1 MRSVSNANTLR
12 AIVLSSLMILM
23 TQAGFLDSLNAWSAE
38 EETLDQTN
46 DVLETGGS
54 GASNFTASV
63 EGADLI
69 IDEAM
74 TNITFQYNDTEA
86 YNGNGTAWMV
96 KDIYSGSTGSSPAYL
111 TAVGNT
117 LFFRANYGTNGT
129 ELWKSDGTANGTV
142 MVKDIYSGSSSS
154 SPDYL
159 TAVGNT
165 LFFVADDGTN
175 GKELWKSDG
184 TASGTVMVKDIR
196 SGSTGSEPT
205 YLTAIGNT
213 LYFYANDGTNGT
225 ELWKSDGT
233 ASGTVMVKD
242 IRSGSYSSTPLH
254 LTAIGNTLYFSA
266 DDGNNGRELWKSDG
280 TTNGTVMVK
289 DISSGSGPGSPS
301 GFTALAHPSISEH
314 TTQPTESNCG
324 RVTEQPMAP

>member
-63 EGADLI
+63 EGAELI

-74 TNITFQYNDTEA
+74 TNITFQFNNTGA

-129 ELWKSDGTANGTV
+129 ELWKSDGTASGTV
-142 MVKDIYSGSSSS
+142 MVKDIYRGTT
-154 SPDYL
+154 D
-159 TAVGNT
+159 TAVDQLSADLDT
-165 LFFVADDGTN
+165 RCIVA
-175 GKELWKSDG
+175 
-184 TASGTVMVKDIR
+184 KDR
-196 SGSTGSEPT
+196 
-205 YLTAIGNT
+205 
-213 LYFYANDGTNGT
+213 TNGT
-225 ELWKSDGT
+225 
-233 ASGTVMVKD
+233 
-242 IRSGSYSSTPLH
+242 
-254 LTAIGNTLYFSA
+254 
-266 DDGNNGRELWKSDG
+266 
-280 TTNGTVMVK
+280 
-289 DISSGSGPGSPS
+289 
-301 GFTALAHPSISEH
+301 
-314 TTQPTESNCG
+314 
-324 RVTEQPMAP
+324 

>member
-1 MRSVSNANTLR
+1 MHLNPTGHYHERLNDYRSHCCRQNMRSVSNANTLR

-117 LFFRANYGTNGT
+117 LFFRANYGTNGI

-142 MVKDIYSGSSSS
+142 MVKDIYSGSGSSNPS
-154 SPDYL
+154 YL
-159 TAVGNT
+159 TAFGNT
-165 LFFVADDGTN
+165 LYFEADDGTN
-175 GKELWKSDG
+175 GNELWKSDGTASGTVMVKDINSGSSSSYPQSLTAIGNTVYFRANDGTNGIELWKSDG

-196 SGSTGSEPT
+196 SGSSSSSPNFSQPLATPSISE
-205 YLTAIGNT
+205 
-213 LYFYANDGTNGT
+213 ANDGTNGT
-225 ELWKSDGT
+225 
-233 ASGTVMVKD
+233 
-242 IRSGSYSSTPLH
+242 
-254 LTAIGNTLYFSA
+254 
-266 DDGNNGRELWKSDG
+266 
-280 TTNGTVMVK
+280 
-289 DISSGSGPGSPS
+289 
-301 GFTALAHPSISEH
+301 
-314 TTQPTESNCG
+314 NCG
-324 RVTEQPMAP
+324 RAMEQPLAR

>member
-74 TNITFQYNDTEA
+74 TNITFQFNNTGA

-96 KDIYSGSTGSSPAYL
+96 KDIYSGYSNSNPYYI

-117 LFFRANYGTNGT
+117 FYLRANDGIYGN
-129 ELWKSDGTANGTV
+129 ELWKSDGTA
-142 MVKDIYSGSSSS
+142 
-154 SPDYL
+154 
-159 TAVGNT
+159 
-165 LFFVADDGTN
+165 
-175 GKELWKSDG
+175 
-184 TASGTVMVKDIR
+184 
-196 SGSTGSEPT
+196 
-205 YLTAIGNT
+205 
-213 LYFYANDGTNGT
+213 
-225 ELWKSDGT
+225 
-233 ASGTVMVKD
+233 
-242 IRSGSYSSTPLH
+242 
-254 LTAIGNTLYFSA
+254 
-266 DDGNNGRELWKSDG
+266 
-280 TTNGTVMVK
+280 
-289 DISSGSGPGSPS
+289 
-301 GFTALAHPSISEH
+301 
-314 TTQPTESNCG
+314 
-324 RVTEQPMAP
+324 MAP